1 LLALPN
7 AVAGWSNWS
16 YAILAPLLFSLT
28 ALILLPGFRRILKR
42 LLFESFSLRFGVLT
56 LLASVLMVGYFARGE
71 LSALA
76 LLVSHLLVLGGVSHL
91 LTGEARGGR
100 RPGPWLAT
108 GLLFFLWLN
117 FFNAFA
123 FTYPYVL
130 PFMRGLGWTVYLVA
144 ALALGFAALLHP
156 SPGAAASD
164 QAAVPGEPV
173 TAKRVEMAW
182 ALAGGI
188 LGLGLFLVVLWPRP
202 AAPLPGDGRLRVATY
217 NIHYGYD
224 AYWHLSLEDIARTI
238 EANGVHVIALQ
249 EVDRGRLTSYSLDNA
264 YYLARRLGM
273 QVAYLPTVEHLTGI
287 AVLYAGPAAQVEA
300 RLLPSLQEQTGVVRV
315 SLDAGGKSLNA
326 YGIWMGLSDEDTL
339 RQIREALDF
348 IGATSPATFGGDF
361 NAEPDSPVAGEV
373 LRAGFVDPFV
383 ALGFDPPP
391 FTSPAIGPVKQIDY
405 VWVRGL
411 APMEAWV
418 PDSLASD
425 HRMVVVEVQFGP

>member
-1 LLALPN
+1 M
-7 AVAGWSNWS
+7 
-16 YAILAPLLFSLT
+16 
-28 ALILLPGFRRILKR
+28 LLPGFRRALKE
-42 LLFESFSLRFGVLT
+42 LLFESFSLRFGVLV
-56 LLASVLMVGYFARGE
+56 LLAAALMVGYFAKGE
-71 LSALA
+71 ISALA
-76 LLVSHLLVLGGVSHL
+76 LLVSHLLVLGGLSHL
-91 LTGEARGGR
+91 MSGEAQRDG
-100 RPGPWLAT
+100 RPGLWLAT
-108 GLLFFLWLN
+108 GLLFFLLLN

-144 ALALGFAALLHP
+144 ALFLGFGELLHR
-156 SPGAAASD
+156 SPGAAVSD
-164 QAAVPGEPV
+164 QGAKTSEPV
-173 TAKRVEMAW
+173 IAARRAEMTW
-182 ALAGGI
+182 SLAAGV
-188 LGLGLFLVVLWPRP
+188 LGLALFLVVLWPRP
-202 AAPLPGDGRLRVATY
+202 AEPLSQDGRLRVATY

-224 AYWHLSLEDIARTI
+224 SGWRLSLEDIARTI
-238 EANGVHVIALQ
+238 ESNDIHVIALQ
-249 EVDRGRLTSYSLDNA
+249 EVDRGRLTSYALDNA

-315 SLDAGGKSLNA
+315 SLDVGGRSLNA

-339 RQIREALDF
+339 TQIREALDF

-361 NAEPDSPVAGEV
+361 NAEPDSPIAGEA

-383 ALGFDPPP
+383 ALGFNPPP
-391 FTSPAIGPVKQIDY
+391 YTSPAIRPVRQIDY

-411 APMEAWV
+411 TPVEAWV

-425 HRMVVVEVQFGP
+425 HRMVVVEIQFGQ